1 MSYADKNLP
10 DTLEKLNGTVVFDPD
25 SVVVEKATAKFG
37 GGDVTLTGKM
47 VDHLPYFLP
56 AEKENREN
64 LKKPTFTFAAHS
76 SRVDVDRLF
85 PLASPGAS
93 GPGGRAA
100 VPDTLA
106 PIPNILGQGTI
117 RADTLIYSR
126 VPFTEVV
133 GKVRLRNRVL
143 ECYDVSGRVYG
154 GGVTGK
160 VTVDLNNLNDPG
172 YGGDFKAVDIE
183 ANSFLTRFI
192 RPEPGCY
199 RENGDDR
206 EFQRPRA
213 RSGQDQEH
221 PDHGFD
227 RRGDQRQA
235 GARPVRQLVL
245 GYSGGGVGQS
255 LDKEQALKD
264 LTTLIKV
271 EDGRVGLESFQSK
284 LGNFGDLTLGGS
296 YGFDGGLDY
305 QGALLLTKE
314 QTARLYA
321 TGGLTG
327 SVARLFGD
335 KAERLR
341 LPLTVEGTMTRPQ
354 MQLDFSELT
363 NNLKSQLQRDSDDS
377 KDKLDKKL
385 KGLLGK

>member
-1 MSYADKNLP
+1 M
-10 DTLEKLNGTVVFDPD
+10 VFDPD

-76 SRVDVDRLF
+76 SRVDIDRLF

-133 GKVRLRNRVL
+133 GKVRLRDRVL

-172 YGGDFKAVDIE
+172 YGGEFKAVDIE
-183 ANSFLTRFI
+183 ANNFLTRFVDLKQVVTGKAGMTGSFSARGRDPDRI
-192 RPEPGCY
+192 KSTLTMDSIAAVTSGKLVPGQFV
-199 RENGDDR
+199 N
-206 EFQRPRA
+206 
-213 RSGQDQEH
+213 SS
-221 PDHGFD
+221 
-227 RRGDQRQA
+227 
-235 GARPVRQLVL
+235 L
-245 GYSGGGVGQS
+245 GTLAAGVGQN

-271 EDGRVGLESFQSK
+271 EDGRVGLESFQTK

-321 TGGLTG
+321 TGGLVG
-327 SVARLFGD
+327 SVARLFGT
-335 KAERLR
+335 K
-341 LPLTVEGTMTRPQ
+341 P
-354 MQLDFSELT
+354 
-363 NNLKSQLQRDSDDS
+363 
-377 KDKLDKKL
+377 
-385 KGLLGK
+385 KG